1 MAKQSGQK
9 GMHGGSDKKTRGR
22 TSISFQGGGRD
33 MGPTPSKPNAPQE
46 LRTEANRPISAGG
59 GKKRGDRRDMSKT
72 YTGNAKHK
80 ARGNNPRVDV
90 KTRKR

>member
-1 MAKQSGQK
+1 MAKKNGLK

-22 TSISFQGGGRD
+22 SAISFQGGGRD
-33 MGPTPSKPNAPQE
+33 MGTTPTKPNVPQE
-46 LRTEANRPISAGG
+46 MRTEANRPVSAGG

-72 YTGNAKHK
+72 YSGTAKHS
-80 ARGNNPRVDV
+80 ARGNTPRADV